1 MQPNLPPLWEC
12 PKCGER
18 FVTKNIWHA
27 CGKFTVENLF
37 ARNEPHLIRL
47 FKTEKFAPHFIMHS
61 FRVYSDADLDHKAR
75 QWMCESYKVGGQ
87 KLEAI
92 EPLVGRDCNVN
103 A

>member
-1 MQPNLPPLWEC
+1 
-12 PKCGER
+12 
-18 FVTKNIWHA
+18 
-27 CGKFTVENLF
+27 
-37 ARNEPHLIRL
+37 
-47 FKTEKFAPHFIMHS
+47 MHS